1 MNENVA
7 RVMAENGYYGSIDD
21 KPDTEKELFYLQD
34 EFFEKRKVYQEA
46 VKEWIKDTSK
56 PKPIDNSIEPWSKML
71 AIIYSYA
78 CSLVKK
84 STKGKKYIDPDDVSD
99 KGLEAAFRFMSSYN
113 RKPDFA
119 IGASFAGN
127 LRWKVVEV
135 MHEDK
140 VLSLNQPTSYDAQ
153 VELLDTISDDSYGPE
168 FNIFVN
174 YDNPED
180 MLLNESSPIEEVL
193 SELDEEVGS
202 NSKMAFLARLYL
214 LVNLRVPRTRHI
226 KRLFLENWA
235 QEYKT
240 EQVLESTVLEVYN
253 RYGRYSSHFNDADY
267 VKGTQQ

>member
-7 RVMAENGYYGSIDD
+7 RVMAENGYYGSVED

-34 EFFEKRKVYQEA
+34 EFFEKRKVYQNA
-46 VKEWIKDTSK
+46 IKEWIKDTSK
-56 PKPIDNSIEPWSKML
+56 PKPVDGSIEPWSKML

-113 RKPDFA
+113 RKPSFA

-127 LRWKVVEV
+127 LRWKVIEV

-153 VELLDTISDDSYGPE
+153 LELLDTISDDSYRSG
-168 FNIFVN
+168 FNVFIN

-180 MLLNESSPIEEVL
+180 MLMNNVTTIEDVL
-193 SELDEEVGS
+193 TELDEEVGS
-202 NSKMAFLARLYL
+202 NSKIALLARLYL
-214 LVNLRVPRTRHI
+214 LINLRVPRTRHI

-240 EQVLESTVLEVYN
+240 EQLLESTVLEVYN
-253 RYGRYSSHFNDADY
+253 RYGKYACHNYDAY
-267 VKGTQQ
+267 